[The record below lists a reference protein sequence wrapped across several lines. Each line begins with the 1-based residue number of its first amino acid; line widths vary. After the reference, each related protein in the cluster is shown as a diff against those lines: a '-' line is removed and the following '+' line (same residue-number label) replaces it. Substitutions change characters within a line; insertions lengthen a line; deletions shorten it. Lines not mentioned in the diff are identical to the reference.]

1 MFIGKVICLL
11 QIAKAWQRINT
22 YVIETNNKRRNALHD
37 FWDSWVRYISSQI
50 TYLIRENSLL
60 KVNSKMLLQKMI
72 HLFLNFKGQII
83 LLLNLPFFSL
93 VVSKIE
99 LGPTKAGQWIS
110 NPKKFW
116 NDYFYSLGV
125 VFLGDAVSR
134 LYVKHLKYIF
144 FVATFTL

>member
-11 QIAKAWQRINT
+11 QTAKAWQRINT

-72 HLFLNFKGQII
+72 YLFLNFKGQII

-93 VVSKIE
+93 VVSKME
-99 LGPTKAGQWIS
+99 LGPTKPIAENDLIFNIKGQIILLL
-110 NPKKFW
+110 NLPIF
-116 NDYFYSLGV
+116 SLV
-125 VFLGDAVSR
+125 VSKMELRPTKPG
-134 LYVKHLKYIF
+134 
-144 FVATFTL
+144 